1 MIAAA
6 KFLVDRLGDQYD
18 FIFSGSLLGI
28 ELKNVRSWPVGY
40 MRTVTMYPLDFEKWC
55 WANGM
60 DKTFLEEV
68 RKAVGCREP
77 LDPLVHERLIQLFHY
92 YLAVGGMPAAVQAY
106 VDSGNL
112 QEIRRIQED
121 ITEFYRNDITRYCN
135 ERDVLLVKRIFD
147 LMPAQL
153 NQQNKR
159 FIATSVGKDVRVGK
173 DENRFVWLAEA
184 GVAIPV
190 CNVAEPRFPL
200 MLAEEASLFKLF
212 MSDVGLLA
220 YGSGMEAVRGILG
233 GKSVNYGGLYENYVA
248 QELHAHGKRAWYYR
262 SKKAWRAGLSHRL
275 AFWQGAPHRGQV
287 GQGLPSPSRPQKC
300 ARG

>member
-1 MIAAA
+1 
-6 KFLVDRLGDQYD
+6 
-18 FIFSGSLLGI
+18 
-28 ELKNVRSWPVGY
+28 
-40 MRTVTMYPLDFEKWC
+40 
-55 WANGM
+55 
-60 DKTFLEEV
+60 
-68 RKAVGCREP
+68 
-77 LDPLVHERLIQLFHY
+77 
-92 YLAVGGMPAAVQAY
+92 MPAAVQAY
-106 VDSGNL
+106 ADSGNL
-112 QEIRRIQED
+112 QAIRRIQED

-173 DENRFVWLAEA
+173 DENRFIWLAEA

-262 SKKAWRAGLSHRL
+262 SKKLGELDFLIDWLSGKVLPIEVRSVKDYHRHRALRNVPEVDGWGLDEAVVLDDGNVEADGKTTYLPTYAAGWLDAFAGLE
-275 AFWQGAPHRGQV
+275 W
-287 GQGLPSPSRPQKC
+287 
-300 ARG
+300 